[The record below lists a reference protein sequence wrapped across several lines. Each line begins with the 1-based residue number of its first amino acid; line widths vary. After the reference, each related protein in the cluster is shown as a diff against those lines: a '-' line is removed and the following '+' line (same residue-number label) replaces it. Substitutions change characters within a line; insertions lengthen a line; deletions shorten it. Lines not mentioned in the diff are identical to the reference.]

1 MGRER
6 VEWDKKWQSWHELK
20 LSGGRMNKATKTVC
34 TRKPSL
40 EVVPTTLATAV
51 SFRLAVICS
60 FQFMRAFSRDV
71 VPGLHNLTFTFS
83 QSLITFDL

>member
-1 MGRER
+1 
-6 VEWDKKWQSWHELK
+6 
-20 LSGGRMNKATKTVC
+20 MNKATKTVC

-71 VPGLHNLTFTFS
+71 VPGLRNLTSTFS
-83 QSLITFDL
+83 QSLITFHL